1 MFGFLICYK
10 AISNTIQGIAVF
22 FIQKKTNS
30 QLLRVQC
37 TKTRPPSCN
46 AYIALKQNRNH
57 SNLYIVGISNEQG
70 IHNNDDRRY
79 VINERGVTRQK
90 PQF

>member
-1 MFGFLICYK
+1 MDILKEIPDKILIFSMVW
-10 AISNTIQGIAVF
+10 I
-22 FIQKKTNS
+22 
-30 QLLRVQC
+30 LRMQC
-37 TKTRPPSCN
+37 TKIGPPSCN
-46 AYIALKQNRNH
+46 AYMALKQYRNH

-79 VINERGVTRQK
+79 VIKERGVTRRK

>member
-1 MFGFLICYK
+1 M
-10 AISNTIQGIAVF
+10 
-22 FIQKKTNS
+22 
-30 QLLRVQC
+30 QC
-37 TKTRPPSCN
+37 TKIRHSYCN

>member
-1 MFGFLICYK
+1 M
-10 AISNTIQGIAVF
+10 
-22 FIQKKTNS
+22 
-30 QLLRVQC
+30 QC
-37 TKTRPPSCN
+37 TKIRPPSCN

-79 VINERGVTRQK
+79 VIKERGVTRQK